1 VESGGEKAEVFKEK
15 TIKEGIWKEEYIN
28 NMWKKIATYTWKVA
42 SEVCGA
48 TKGSEGETEDT
59 W

>member
-28 NMWKKIATYTWKVA
+28 NM
-42 SEVCGA
+42 
-48 TKGSEGETEDT
+48 
-59 W
+59 